1 MQKWIILI
9 FTVFVILSCECLSQ
23 DLIQDLPVKI
33 GEYLGDIIRE
43 VEKIDPYYTINPVRD
58 YYDAQNTE
66 LAMNFN
72 LCTISSSRFS
82 FICLDSINA
91 YVTTYISPCNLQV
104 DSITVSVSY
113 FGQDSLAL
121 TIINGWKTY
130 LNKYYGE
137 SKFIENTDSFE
148 DLYRWKYDKYLIFLK
163 NKKNRKTPCKIDALD
178 VLIRVIKE

>member
-1 MQKWIILI
+1 MKRWIILI
-9 FTVFVILSCECLSQ
+9 FTVFVFLSYDGLSE
-23 DLIQDLPVKI
+23 DLIKELPVKI

-43 VEKIDPYYTINPVRD
+43 VDKIDPYYTISPVRD

-82 FICLDSINA
+82 FTCLDSINA
-91 YVTTYISPCNLQV
+91 YVTTYISPYNLLV
-104 DSITVSVSY
+104 DSIKVSVSY
-113 FGQDSLAL
+113 FGQDSLGL

-130 LNKYYGE
+130 LNEYYGE

-148 DLYRWKYDKYLIFLK
+148 ELYRWKYDQYLIFLK